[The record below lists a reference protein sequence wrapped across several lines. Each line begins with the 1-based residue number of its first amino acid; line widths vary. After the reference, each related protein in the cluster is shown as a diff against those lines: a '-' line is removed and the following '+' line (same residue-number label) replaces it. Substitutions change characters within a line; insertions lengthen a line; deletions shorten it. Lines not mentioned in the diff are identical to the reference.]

1 MTMSLP
7 CLQRLQHGGNVLR
20 LMLAVGVQLHGAVV
34 VVLGR
39 IAQAGLE
46 RARQPQVDRQIDEPV
61 AVGAA
66 DGGGLV
72 AAAIVDDDIIVLGV
86 VGWSVPPR
94 TGTMLASSL
103 WAGMTMSS
111 FRHLSSFWL
120 LGPRFPSIVAKTAC
134 HVKWAAQVGRG
145 RRRPGCGRGV
155 GIRQEGLQGRGAA
168 TAGADASARVGC
180 VVVPSGSGS
189 AGARRAGGDAD
200 GAAAGGGLQ

>member
-1 MTMSLP
+1 MGAMI
-7 CLQRLQHGGNVLR
+7 LR

-86 VGWSVPPR
+86 VGGQFLDHR
-94 TGTMLASSL
+94 TRRLASSL
-103 WAGMTMSS
+103 WAGMTMSNLDILAP
-111 FRHLSSFWL
+111 FGCI
-120 LGPRFPSIVAKTAC
+120 GPRFPSIVANTAC
-134 HVKWAAQVGRG
+134 HVKWLHRFVVSGVGPGADAA
-145 RRRPGCGRGV
+145 V
-155 GIRQEGLQGRGAA
+155 GIRHQDRLQGRGAA
-168 TAGADASARVGC
+168 RQGRM
-180 VVVPSGSGS
+180 
-189 AGARRAGGDAD
+189 
-200 GAAAGGGLQ
+200 L